1 MSPVLSSFKVNPVLD
16 DNKSAAQR
24 RERAASGEALP
35 GGLYNR
41 AAEVG
46 CVEKRSLGQSGAF
59 VSSVGLGGF
68 ELGHEQGEAPDVDRA
83 VRVIETAI
91 ESGIDWLDTSENYHD
106 TRNESL
112 IGAALARVRGE
123 IMVSSKASPEPAL
136 TGGGSGFR
144 HDEIHAACRASL
156 ERLGRDHID
165 VYFLHFPDERG
176 VPLEETWGAM
186 AELADR
192 GLVRAIGLSNYE
204 LADIERCHAQRP
216 VDVVQ
221 DGLSL
226 LELDLRGAI
235 ARCGVLGIGA
245 VIYEPL
251 ASGILSDKTLEQL
264 LAIWDGPWLESYFF
278 DRLLAPG
285 KGEQSMAVAD
295 AMRPLA
301 ARLGATVAQLAI
313 AWVLHQP
320 GVSAA
325 IAGSRDGRHVAENAA
340 ASALD
345 IRGSLA
351 ELEELI
357 PLGPNVA
364 AD

>member
-1 MSPVLSSFKVNPVLD
+1 M
-16 DNKSAAQR
+16 
-24 RERAASGEALP
+24 ER
-35 GGLYNR
+35 
-41 AAEVG
+41 
-46 CVEKRSLGQSGAF
+46 RSLGASG
-59 VSSVGLGGF
+59 VSVSVVGLGGF
-68 ELGHEQGEAPDVDRA
+68 ELGHKEAEPPDVERA
-83 VRVIETAI
+83 VRVIETALDA
-91 ESGIDWLDTSENYHD
+91 GTDWLDTSENYHD

-123 IMVSSKASPEPAL
+123 VMISSKASPEPAI

-144 HDEIHAACRASL
+144 RHEIHAACRGSL

-165 VYFLHFPDERG
+165 LYFLHFPDERG

-186 AELADR
+186 AELVEQ

-226 LELDLRGAI
+226 LDLDLRGAI
-235 ARCGVLGIGA
+235 ARCGDLGIGA

-251 ASGILSDKTLEQL
+251 ASGILSDKSLEQL
-264 LAIWDGPWLESYFF
+264 RELWDGPWIETPFYE
-278 DRLLAPG
+278 RLLAPG
-285 KGEQSMAVAD
+285 KGEQSMVVAD
-295 AMRPLA
+295 GMRPIA
-301 ARLGATVAQLAI
+301 ARLGGTVAQLAI
-313 AWVLHQP
+313 AWVLHQA

-340 ASALD
+340 AAEIALGD
-345 IRGSLA
+345 VLA
-351 ELEELI
+351 ELDAI
-357 PLGPNVA
+357 ATRGPTF
-364 AD
+364 DTG

>member
-1 MSPVLSSFKVNPVLD
+1 MEQRPLGTSGVSV
-16 DNKSAAQR
+16 SA
-24 RERAASGEALP
+24 
-35 GGLYNR
+35 
-41 AAEVG
+41 
-46 CVEKRSLGQSGAF
+46 
-59 VSSVGLGGF
+59 VGLGGF
-68 ELGHEQGEAPDVDRA
+68 ELGHEEGEAPDVDRA

-91 ESGIDWLDTSENYHD
+91 EAGTDWIDTSENYHD

-123 IMVSSKASPEPAL
+123 IMVSSKASPEPAI

-144 HDEIHAACRASL
+144 RHEIHAACRGSL

-165 VYFLHFPDERG
+165 LYFLHFPDELG

-186 AELADR
+186 AELADQ

-226 LELDLRGAI
+226 LDVDLRSAI
-235 ARCGVLGIGA
+235 GRCGELGIGA

-251 ASGILSDKTLEQL
+251 ASGILGDKTIEQ
-264 LAIWDGPWLESYFF
+264 IRVQWGDVWVGTYFYE
-278 DRLLAPG
+278 RLLAPG
-285 KGEQSMAVAD
+285 KGEQSMLVTD
-295 AMRPLA
+295 GMRPIA
-301 ARLGATVAQLAI
+301 ERLGLTVAQLAI
-313 AWVLHQP
+313 AWVVHQP

-325 IAGSRDGRHVAENAA
+325 IAGSKSGGHVAENAA
-340 ASALD
+340 AAAVDLGD
-345 IRGSLA
+345 ALA

-357 PLGPNVA
+357 PLSPTFK